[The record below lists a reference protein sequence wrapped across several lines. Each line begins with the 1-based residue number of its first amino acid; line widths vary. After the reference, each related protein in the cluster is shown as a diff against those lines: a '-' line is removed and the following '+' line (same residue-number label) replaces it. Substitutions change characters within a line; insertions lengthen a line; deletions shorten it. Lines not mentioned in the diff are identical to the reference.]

1 MKKENISKHML
12 VKRPSWDNFQLMAI
26 AGMHEH
32 DKYKE
37 YKRWRR
43 IRRFAIVNETA
54 FNILKIRA
62 RS

>member
-1 MKKENISKHML
+1 ML
-12 VKRPSWDNFQLMAI
+12 VKRPSWDNIQLMAI

-54 FNILKIRA
+54 FSILKIRA